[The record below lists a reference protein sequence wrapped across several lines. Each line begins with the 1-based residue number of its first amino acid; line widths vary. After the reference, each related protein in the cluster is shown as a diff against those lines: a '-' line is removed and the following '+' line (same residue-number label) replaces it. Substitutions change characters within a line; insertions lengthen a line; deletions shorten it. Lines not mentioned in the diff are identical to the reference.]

1 MIRPFL
7 HLEDVC
13 EDVPMIGGALL
24 GLLCSGYLHLFGNPS
39 DLSVAHPIIINTRRS
54 DYTWVYRP
62 LSTQRRTPCELVM
75 NGG

>member
-7 HLEDVC
+7 HLEGVC
-13 EDVPMIGGALL
+13 EDV
-24 GLLCSGYLHLFGNPS
+24 LCSGYLHLFGNPS
-39 DLSVAHPIIINTRRS
+39 DLSVAHPIFINTRRS